1 MKQPEQ
7 AAGRLVVWSLW
18 RAKERAATKVN
29 RRMKASKR
37 EKMKVAKIL
46 EGKEAS
52 IREERR

>member
-1 MKQPEQ
+1 
-7 AAGRLVVWSLW
+7 
-18 RAKERAATKVN
+18 
-29 RRMKASKR
+29 MKASKR

>member
-37 EKMKVAKIL
+37 EKTKVAKIL
-46 EGKEAS
+46 DGKEAS
-52 IREERR
+52 TREERR